1 MGVAGNKWGD
11 QDEEWNVVGVGAGWC
26 VVEKDN
32 TVPALGRP
40 LKICFITYGTFIDN
54 RVDPGEQDARRRQRT
69 VGTVLVLWLG

>member
-32 TVPALGRP
+32 TVYRLWGDLLKFAL
-40 LKICFITYGTFIDN
+40 
-54 RVDPGEQDARRRQRT
+54 
-69 VGTVLVLWLG
+69 